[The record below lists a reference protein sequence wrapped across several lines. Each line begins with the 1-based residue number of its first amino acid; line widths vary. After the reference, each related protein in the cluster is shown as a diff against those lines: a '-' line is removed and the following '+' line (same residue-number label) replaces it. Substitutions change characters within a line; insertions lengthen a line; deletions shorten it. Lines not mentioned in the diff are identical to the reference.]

1 MEKLSTVIMT
11 FNESA
16 HIGRCIESVLPFSD
30 EVLVVDSFSTDDT
43 VKIAKMLNATVLQ
56 NKFEGYIEQRKFCIE
71 KATYPLVFVI
81 DADEAVS
88 EELKIEIFI
97 TKKNQK
103 SNGYLINR
111 LNSIGNIWIHYGGWH
126 PDWKLRLF
134 FRDKI
139 KVVGEQPHDK
149 IILNDK
155 TKPQKLKGN
164 LLHYS
169 DANLTERNETV
180 NKHSTS
186 AAQHLFN
193 QGKRTNVFRIIL
205 KPLYRFVLEY
215 FFKLGFMDGLIGYF
229 VAKSNAQYVFL
240 REMKLWELW
249 KIKKHE

>member
-16 HIGRCIESVLPFSD
+16 HISRCVESVLAFSD
-30 EVLVVDSFSTDDT
+30 EILVVDSFSTDDT
-43 VKIAKMLNATVLQ
+43 VQIAKDLGATVLQ
-56 NKFEGYIEQRKFCIE
+56 NKFDGYIEQRRFCIE
-71 KATYPLVFVI
+71 KATHPFVFVI
-81 DADEAVS
+81 DADEAVN
-88 EELKIEIFI
+88 EELKLQILK
-97 TKKNQK
+97 TKENPK
-103 SNGYLINR
+103 SSGYRINR

-134 FRDKI
+134 FKDKVEVI
-139 KVVGEQPHDK
+139 GEQPHDK
-149 IILNDK
+149 IILIDK

-169 DANLTERNETV
+169 DANLTERNATV

-186 AAQHLFN
+186 AAHHLFN
-193 QGKRTNVFRIIL
+193 QRKKTTIFRIVL

-215 FFKLGFMDGLIGYF
+215 FFKLGFLDGVIGFF

-240 REMKLWELW
+240 REIKLWELW
-249 KIKKHE
+249 KNKHHE

>member
-11 FNESA
+11 YNEAA
-16 HIGRCIESVLPFSD
+16 HIGKCVKSVLPFSD

-43 VKIAKMLNATVLQ
+43 VQIAQVLGATILQ
-56 NKFEGYIEQRKFCIE
+56 NKFDGYIEQRKFCI
-71 KATYPLVFVI
+71 KNATHSFVFVI

-88 EELKIEIFI
+88 EALLHEILKEKENPTSSAYI
-97 TKKNQK
+97 
-103 SNGYLINR
+103 INR

-134 FRDKI
+134 FKDKV

-149 IILNDK
+149 IILIDK

-169 DANLTERNETV
+169 DANLTDRNETV

-186 AAQHLFN
+186 AAQYLFDK
-193 QGKRTNVFRIIL
+193 GKRTNVFRIL
-205 KPLYRFVLEY
+205 FKPLYRFINEY
-215 FFKLGFMDGLIGYF
+215 FFKLGFLDGVIGYF

-240 REMKLWELW
+240 REIKLWELW
-249 KIKKHE
+249 QTQNDE

>member
-16 HIGRCIESVLPFSD
+16 HIGRCIESVLAVSD
-30 EVLVVDSFSTDDT
+30 QILVVDSFSTDET
-43 VKIAKMLNATVLQ
+43 VQIAEELGATVIL
-56 NKFEGYIEQRKFCIE
+56 NKFDGYIEQRRFCIE
-71 KATYPLVFVI
+71 KATYPFVFVI

-88 EELKIEIFI
+88 NELKIEILKI
-97 TKKNQK
+97 KENPK
-103 SNGYLINR
+103 STGYRINR

-134 FRDKI
+134 FKDKI
-139 KVVGEQPHDK
+139 EVVGEQPHDK
-149 IILNDK
+149 IILIDK
-155 TKPQKLKGN
+155 TKPQKLKGD

-193 QGKRTNVFRIIL
+193 QGKRTNVFRIIF

-215 FFKLGFMDGLIGYF
+215 FLKLGFMDGLIGYF

-240 REMKLWELW
+240 REIKLWELW
-249 KIKKHE
+249 KNKDNE